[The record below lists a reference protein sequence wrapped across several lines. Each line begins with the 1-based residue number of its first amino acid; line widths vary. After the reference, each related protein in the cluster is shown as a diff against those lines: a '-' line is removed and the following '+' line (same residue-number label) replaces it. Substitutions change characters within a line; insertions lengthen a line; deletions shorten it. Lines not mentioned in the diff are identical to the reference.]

1 VRRKTTWAV
10 TEAKAKLSDL
20 VDAAMK
26 GEPQVITRRGSE
38 AVVVLSMKAYRSAI
52 EGRRDSLVEFFA
64 KSPFRDVDLAP
75 PRDRETGREIEL

>member
-1 VRRKTTWAV
+1 MRRKTTWAV

-26 GEPQVITRRGSE
+26 GEPQIITRRGSE

-52 EGRRDSLVEFFA
+52 EGRRGSLVEFFA

-75 PRDRETGREIEL
+75 ARDGETGREIEL

>member
-1 VRRKTTWAV
+1 MRRKTTWAV

-26 GEPQVITRRGSE
+26 GEPQIITRRGSE

-75 PRDRETGREIEL
+75 PRDGETGREIEL